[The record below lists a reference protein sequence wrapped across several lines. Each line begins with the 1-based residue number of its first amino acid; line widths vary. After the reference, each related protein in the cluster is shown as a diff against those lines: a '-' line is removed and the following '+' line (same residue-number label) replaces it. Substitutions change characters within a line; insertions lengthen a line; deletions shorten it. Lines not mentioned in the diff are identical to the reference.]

1 MEERIDSLHVSNLRI
16 IQAKE
21 AFCFGIDA
29 VLLADLGYKYLEKD
43 LGLKKLK
50 VTDLCSGNGII
61 PLLLTGKTPF
71 ELRKNLSVCGVEV
84 QTDIA
89 RMAERSV
96 KLNDLESFITIFNG
110 DLKDAANPDFF
121 FFLESQDLVLVNP
134 PYMIPSK
141 GRQSSNKLKMIA
153 RQEILC
159 NLKDVL
165 KSAEVLLKKD
175 GRFVMIHRYE
185 RLDEILL
192 ETEKTGF
199 SEIEYTLVRPFENQ
213 EPSLVLVSALKKE
226 KPEHQKPCKK
236 DDLIIYSTQGEY
248 TEEVKKI
255 YGRE

>member
-43 LGLKKLK
+43 LGVKKLK

-96 KLNDLESFITIFNG
+96 KLNDLESFITIFNE
-110 DLKDAANPDFF
+110 DLKDAANPDFCIGAG
-121 FFLESQDLVLVNP
+121 SRT
-134 PYMIPSK
+134 I
-141 GRQSSNKLKMIA
+141 
-153 RQEILC
+153 
-159 NLKDVL
+159 
-165 KSAEVLLKKD
+165 
-175 GRFVMIHRYE
+175 
-185 RLDEILL
+185 
-192 ETEKTGF
+192 
-199 SEIEYTLVRPFENQ
+199 
-213 EPSLVLVSALKKE
+213 
-226 KPEHQKPCKK
+226 
-236 DDLIIYSTQGEY
+236 
-248 TEEVKKI
+248 
-255 YGRE
+255 